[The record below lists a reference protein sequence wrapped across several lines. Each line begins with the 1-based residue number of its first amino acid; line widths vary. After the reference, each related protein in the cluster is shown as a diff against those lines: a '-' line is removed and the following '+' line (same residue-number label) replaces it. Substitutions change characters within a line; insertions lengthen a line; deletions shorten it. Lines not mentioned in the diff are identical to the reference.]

1 MQIGIGGNAA
11 TLKAIV
17 DEAVAAEAG
26 GLATYSV
33 SNIFSHDAIG
43 ALTVAATQTQ
53 RIELLTAVVP
63 SFPRHPLSLAQQA
76 LTAQAA
82 GCGRFTLGIGASHR
96 PVV

>member
-11 TLKAIV
+11 TLKTVV
-17 DEAVAAEAG
+17 DEAVAAEVA

-43 ALTVAATQTQ
+43 TLTVAATQTT

-63 SFPRHPLSLAQQA
+63 ACVA
-76 LTAQAA
+76 
-82 GCGRFTLGIGASHR
+82 
-96 PVV
+96 